1 MKVKHC
7 KKEKSNLKIELQLQK
22 VNLKVPQLGGEIG
35 IEVINRIYIEGFKKF
50 LYYYWIMQYVVHNL
64 VQIVQKGANF
74 S

>member
-1 MKVKHC
+1 MKVKHG
-7 KKEKSNLKIELQLQK
+7 KEEKSNLKIELQLQK

-35 IEVINRIYIEGFKKF
+35 IEVINRIYIERFKKF

-64 VQIVQKGANF
+64 VQKGANF

>member
-1 MKVKHC
+1 MKVKHG

-35 IEVINRIYIEGFKKF
+35 IEVINRIYIERFKKF

-64 VQIVQKGANF
+64 VQIV
-74 S
+74 